1 MYMLKGR
8 NISNSE
14 LYMITMSWLIVG
26 TVYWYNG
33 NYTR

>member
-14 LYMITMSWLIVG
+14 LYVIIMSWLIVS
-26 TVYWYNG
+26 TVY
-33 NYTR
+33 